1 MREPAKFAPEV
12 VFAYDLLGLYA
23 VRSKKTTY
31 RDLYNLMAPEFDW
44 PAWKPGHSWFKRLP
58 LAEVASLCG
67 ENGEPCL
74 SALVR
79 HQDGTI
85 GKGYQTAHFN
95 CHGVELT
102 THDYACECGNCHY
115 IILNAAR
122 DETKAVFRHWSDPGR
137 QEINARTGHKR
148 IHLEAAAWRSVPSQD
163 DGRDIR

>member
-122 DETKAVFRHWSDPGR
+122 DETKAVFRHWSDSGR
-137 QEINARTGHKR
+137 QEINARTNR
-148 IHLEAAAWRSVPSQD
+148 
-163 DGRDIR
+163 